1 MNDPLALTPNLIFWL
16 LTTLIGVIMVII
28 GAVYGNM
35 QKKLEAVEDELNNF
49 KSCTDTRIETIML
62 DLTKVSEKV
71 ISKNELKTVIEESVT
86 KQFLKWE
93 NRLLND
99 GRLKPN
105 KKGE

>member
-1 MNDPLALTPNLIFWL
+1 MNSAMSSTSNLIFWL
-16 LTTLIGVIMVII
+16 LTTLVGILLMVIGVI
-28 GAVYGNM
+28 YSNM
-35 QKKLEAVEDELNNF
+35 QKKLDAVEEELNTL
-49 KSCTDTRIETIML
+49 KTCTDSRIESLML
-62 DLTKVSEKV
+62 DLTRVSEKV

-105 KKGE
+105 KKGD